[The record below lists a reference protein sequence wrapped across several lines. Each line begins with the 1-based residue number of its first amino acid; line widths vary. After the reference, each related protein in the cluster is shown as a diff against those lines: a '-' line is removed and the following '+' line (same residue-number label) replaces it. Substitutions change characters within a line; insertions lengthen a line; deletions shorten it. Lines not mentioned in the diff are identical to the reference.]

1 MVQVSIIMPLYNK
14 KQYVEKVINAIID
27 QTYQDWELIV
37 VNDGSSDG
45 SEKIVQQMN
54 QKDDRIKLINQEN
67 KGVSEARNKALQF
80 AKGKWIWFVDAD
92 DIPQK
97 DFLKNALEERLDD
110 VEIIV
115 GSFDRYYEN
124 QEIQHIKIEE
134 KAICEGIDISTLFM
148 KYQYKNGYWG
158 YLWNKL
164 IRKELILNGNIEF
177 EKNLKLAEDL
187 KFMIQLYRLDPR
199 VKIVSCCA
207 MRYTV
212 DAYNS
217 SKEEKID
224 YYAQMHIQMMV
235 YDWIIREKEQ
245 MVFENHLKRII
256 SNYAGCIIFHA
267 YESGEDYKQKA
278 LKLMRETKTMDLL
291 ITDGID
297 KIMKPIVKGLK
308 EENLRKIEIYLNGR
322 SLIRKLYRK
331 IKS

>member
-14 KQYVEKVINAIID
+14 KQYVENVINAIID

-45 SEKIVQQMN
+45 SEKIVQQMI

-92 DIPQK
+92 DMPQK
-97 DFLKNALEERLDD
+97 DFLKIALKESLDD
-110 VEIIV
+110 VKIII
-115 GSFDRYYEN
+115 GSFDRYYED
-124 QEIQHIKIEE
+124 QEIQHIEIEE
-134 KAICEGIDISTLFM
+134 KGTIEGNDISTLFM
-148 KYQYKNGYWG
+148 KYQYENGYWG

-164 IRKELILNGNIEF
+164 IYREWILNENIKF

-187 KFMIQLYRLDPR
+187 KFMIQLYRLDPKI
-199 VKIVSCCA
+199 KIVSCCA

-217 SKEEKID
+217 SKDKKID
-224 YYAQMHIQMMV
+224 YYAQMHIQLMI
-235 YDWIIREKEQ
+235 YDWIVTEKGQ
-245 MVFENHLKRII
+245 VNYDDNLKRII

-267 YESGEDYKQKA
+267 FENGEDYQEKA
-278 LKLMRETKTMDLL
+278 LKLMNETKTIDLL
-291 ITDGID
+291 MTVGID
-297 KIMKPIVKGLK
+297 KVMQPIVKGLK
-308 EENLRKIEIYLNGR
+308 ERKLRKIEIYLNSR
-322 SLIRKLYRK
+322 NLIRKLYRK
-331 IKS
+331 IKA

>member
-14 KQYVEKVINAIID
+14 KQYVENVINAIID

-45 SEKIVQQMN
+45 SEKIVQQMI

-92 DIPQK
+92 DMPQK
-97 DFLKNALEERLDD
+97 DFLKIALKESLDD
-110 VEIIV
+110 VKIII
-115 GSFDRYYEN
+115 GSFDRYYED
-124 QEIQHIKIEE
+124 QEIQHIEIEE
-134 KAICEGIDISTLFM
+134 KGTIEGNDISTLFM
-148 KYQYKNGYWG
+148 KYQYENGYWG

-164 IRKELILNGNIEF
+164 IYREWILNENIKF

-187 KFMIQLYRLDPR
+187 KFMIQLYRLDPKI
-199 VKIVSCCA
+199 KIVSCCA

-217 SKEEKID
+217 SKDKKID
-224 YYAQMHIQMMV
+224 YYAQMHIQLMI
-235 YDWIIREKEQ
+235 YDWIVTEKGQ
-245 MVFENHLKRII
+245 VNYDNHLKRII

-267 YESGEDYKQKA
+267 FENGEDYQEKA
-278 LKLMRETKTMDLL
+278 LKLMNETKTMDLL
-291 ITDGID
+291 MTVGID
-297 KIMKPIVKGLK
+297 KVMQPIVKGLK
-308 EENLRKIEIYLNGR
+308 ERKLRKIEIYLNSR
-322 SLIRKLYRK
+322 NLIRKLYRK
-331 IKS
+331 IKA

>member
-14 KQYVEKVINAIID
+14 KQYVENVINAIID

-45 SEKIVQQMN
+45 SEKIVQLMI

-92 DIPQK
+92 DMPQK
-97 DFLKNALEERLDD
+97 DFLKIALKESLDD
-110 VEIIV
+110 VKIII

-124 QEIQHIKIEE
+124 QEIQHIEIEE
-134 KAICEGIDISTLFM
+134 KGTIEGNDISTLFM
-148 KYQYKNGYWG
+148 KYQYENGYWG

-164 IRKELILNGNIEF
+164 IYREWILNENIKF

-187 KFMIQLYRLDPR
+187 KFMIQLYRLDPKI
-199 VKIVSCCA
+199 KIVSCCA

-217 SKEEKID
+217 SKDKKID
-224 YYAQMHIQMMV
+224 YYAQMHIQLMI
-235 YDWIIREKEQ
+235 YDWIVMEKGQ
-245 MVFENHLKRII
+245 VNYDDHLKRII

-267 YESGEDYKQKA
+267 FENGEDYQEKA
-278 LKLMRETKTMDLL
+278 LKLMNETKTMDLL
-291 ITDGID
+291 MTVGID
-297 KIMKPIVKGLK
+297 KVMQPIVKGLK
-308 EENLRKIEIYLNGR
+308 ERKLRKIEIYLNSR
-322 SLIRKLYRK
+322 NLIRKLYRK
-331 IKS
+331 IKV